1 MKNRN
6 FNKKCAMLVA
16 LFAIL
21 SFTVQAQTALPTNTD
36 TQTETQPVMRFGY
49 LSYDQALKGMKAYV
63 AAQEQLQQQ
72 RAAYEAEAKRVED
85 EFNQKY
91 EAFLEGQS
99 EFPRTI
105 LLKRQNELKEL
116 MQRNID
122 FKTQARQDLQTAEEE
137 ALKPIRAKLNE
148 TLASIAREFGF
159 ALIINIDTNACPFID
174 PTMGKNI
181 QELVTE
187 YLNKK

>member
-1 MKNRN
+1 M
-6 FNKKCAMLVA
+6 
-16 LFAIL
+16 
-21 SFTVQAQTALPTNTD
+21 
-36 TQTETQPVMRFGY
+36 
-49 LSYDQALKGMKAYV
+49 
-63 AAQEQLQQQ
+63 QEQ

-91 EAFLEGQS
+91 ESFLEGQN

-116 MQRNID
+116 MQRNME
-122 FKTQARQDLQTAEEE
+122 FNAQARRDLQTAEEE

-159 ALIINIDTNACPFID
+159 ALIINIDSNACPYID
-174 PTMGKNI
+174 PVMGKDI
-181 QELVTE
+181 QEIVDEKVGKENDWHDIPVEQMTE
-187 YLNKK
+187 KQLRQAVKDLSAELEQIRRKI

>member
-21 SFTVQAQTALPTNTD
+21 SFTVQAQTVLPTNTD